1 MCVEFVV
8 ACLFDGGFLVWVFV
22 LFLVCL
28 FFYQRATLTFYKH
41 IPVGNRNSAGN
52 QTNQVFT
59 WQGRKEHAVFAE
71 RQAVTR
77 NPNHEQQL
85 P

>member
-1 MCVEFVV
+1 MCVEFMV
-8 ACLFDGGFLVWVFV
+8 ACLFDGGFLGFCVVFS
-22 LFLVCL
+22 
-28 FFYQRATLTFYKH
+28 FFFFFNQRATLTFYKH

-77 NPNHEQQL
+77 NPNREQQL